1 MVGTLRSEQYYLV
14 NKNEK
19 QYFAL
24 VTDEYALA
32 RAMPVALKSK
42 KFGLETKSLYKW
54 LNWAHLCAISKLV
67 VVPLSVL

>member
-1 MVGTLRSEQYYLV
+1 MVGTLRSEQYYLM

-19 QYFAL
+19 QYFSL

-42 KFGLETKSLYKW
+42 KFGLETKSVYKW
-54 LNWAHLCAISKLV
+54 LNCVHLCAISKLV

>member
-19 QYFAL
+19 QYFPL

-32 RAMPVALKSK
+32 RAMSVALKSK
-42 KFGLETKSLYKW
+42 KFGLETRSVCELLSSHSFAQSVSW
-54 LNWAHLCAISKLV
+54 L
-67 VVPLSVL
+67 

>member
-24 VTDEYALA
+24 VTDAYALA

-42 KFGLETKSLYKW
+42 KIRVGDKERIQV
-54 LNWAHLCAISKLV
+54 AKLRT
-67 VVPLSVL
+67 PLRNQ

>member
-1 MVGTLRSEQYYLV
+1 MVGTLSSEQYYLV

-32 RAMPVALKSK
+32 RAMPVALKVKNS
-42 KFGLETKSLYKW
+42 GWRQRAYTSG
-54 LNWAHLCAISKLV
+54 
-67 VVPLSVL
+67 